1 MSYSRRIDD
10 PDHASL
16 AVSNFATVVPDR
28 AGIVNGQCEDLGLWR
43 HSISMLLF
51 LRNFD
56 FAEGPT
62 DSPSVAVINPLKKL
76 DWFSGW
82 HGLEKAAWVTEWM
95 LG

>member
-1 MSYSRRIDD
+1 
-10 PDHASL
+10 
-16 AVSNFATVVPDR
+16 
-28 AGIVNGQCEDLGLWR
+28 
-43 HSISMLLF
+43 MLLF

-56 FAEGPT
+56 FAEGLT